1 MSYRRWSDVVCLLV
15 KHIVVSIWP
24 EKIIQFCNQIING
37 TLFRGINS
45 VIIGIGFN
53 ADWIR
58 AAWHYCANWTWASL
72 IYFECIWF
80 CLFNVVKYTKLSAVS
95 FKILTELPFF
105 KQFRY
110 VSIWKM
116 SAYFQHKAKSVAASI
131 NPSKLFIS
139 FTVRKVSKYGVFSG
153 PNTGKYSA
161 FGHFSCSHLMRVC
174 RKCN

>member
-1 MSYRRWSDVVCLLV
+1 MKHTVVT
-15 KHIVVSIWP
+15 IWP
-24 EKIIQFCNQIING
+24 ENIIQFYNQIING
-37 TLFRGINS
+37 TLSRGINS

-58 AAWHYCANWTWASL
+58 AAWHYCVNWTWASL

-110 VSIWKM
+110 VSTWKM
-116 SAYFQHKAKSVAASI
+116 SAYFQHTAKSVAASI

-153 PNTGKYSA
+153 PNTRKYSV